1 LTKRS
6 KKQRAAGGV
15 LAVLESQRRALRR
28 PAEVV
33 APAPKKKA
41 RNNPVVMSSSDD
53 ADDAE
58 DAGPL
63 TGSALLEKAALSK
76 AEREQD
82 KSQRAIARINKRKVL
97 DEERGVKDRLMREI
111 AKRRRVESA
120 SENEDSEE
128 EDAEGPIN
136 QDDSSD

>member
-1 LTKRS
+1 
-6 KKQRAAGGV
+6 
-15 LAVLESQRRALRR
+15 
-28 PAEVV
+28 
-33 APAPKKKA
+33 
-41 RNNPVVMSSSDD
+41 MSSSDD